1 MKDKQLTLNTRKML
15 GFRLANVII
24 GNKKTLGVTTGAKLS
39 VKIGAKLSV
48 KIGSKIG
55 AKIGAKVG
63 RK

>member
-15 GFRLANVII
+15 GFRLANVTIS
-24 GNKKTLGVTTGAKLS
+24 NKKTLGVTTGAKLS
-39 VKIGAKLSV
+39 VQVDS

-55 AKIGAKVG
+55 